1 MTEPDDEKIK
11 GRLHGE
17 QIEPENEDKILL
29 RLVYM
34 LLIAVMIS
42 VAQTIL
48 GVATVVQFIVMLV
61 NNKQP
66 NERLADFGTD
76 LGIWIAKAARFQTA
90 ASNVKPWP
98 WTELD

>member
-1 MTEPDDEKIK
+1 MMDDEAKIA

-17 QIEPENEDKILL
+17 QNEPEKPDGMLM

-42 VAQTIL
+42 VAQTVL

-61 NNKQP
+61 NSNQP

-76 LGIWIAKAARFQTA
+76 LGVWIAKAARFQTA
-90 ASNVKPWP
+90 ASEVKPWP
-98 WTELD
+98 WSELD